1 MKKIVS
7 VAMVAAMA
15 LSLFTGCGSSGSTQS
30 TTAAPAA
37 TQAATTAAA
46 ETTAAAA
53 ETTAAPAAE
62 STEKIKVKI
71 AHAGT
76 EESMMHKAW
85 LVAKDYMEAN
95 GNFECTIYPNG
106 TMGSDVELAQA
117 VQNGEIQMSACSTSN
132 LTTFNQDLEVFSLP
146 FAFASEEVAY
156 KVLDGDFGQK
166 MLDSMDAAGLK
177 GLGYFESCTY
187 RELSSKKP
195 VHTPDDLKGV
205 KIRVMQSS
213 LHTAIW
219 EALGAIPSAIPF
231 GELYTALQTG
241 TVDAQD
247 NPLELVIAQG
257 FYEVQDCITLTNHI
271 FQVGMNTCNP
281 DWFNGLSAENQQV
294 VLDAIKAGVEFQ
306 RKEAAEQKDGY
317 IQTLKDN
324 GLEVIE
330 LSSDELGQFQAK
342 MGAAEQVIIDD
353 IGSEL
358 VDELKAAIEAAQ

>member
-7 VAMVAAMA
+7 TTLIVAMAV
-15 LSLFTGCGSSGSTQS
+15 SLLAGCGSSGSTQ

-37 TQAATTAAA
+37 TEAATTAAA
-46 ETTAAAA
+46 QAETKAPETTAAA
-53 ETTAAPAAE
+53 EAPA
-62 STEKIKVKI
+62 EKISVKI

-132 LTTFNQDLEVFSLP
+132 LTTFNQNLEVFSLP

-166 MLDSMDAAGLK
+166 MLDSMESAGLK

-195 VHTPDDLKGV
+195 VHSPDDLKGV

-219 EALGAIPSAIPF
+219 EGLGAIPSAIPF

-257 FYEVQDCITLTNHI
+257 FYEVQNCITLTNHI

-281 DWFNGLSAENQQV
+281 DWFNSLSAENQQV

-317 IQTLKDN
+317 IQTLKDA

-330 LSSDELGQFQAK
+330 LTSDELAAFQGK